1 MLKAYKYRI
10 YPDVDQLNF
19 FHKQFGTCR
28 FVYNWALESRK
39 KAYED
44 NKTSISKHTLKTML
58 PSLKK
63 ENEWLRETNSQ
74 SLQSAIDNLDNAYQ
88 RFFKGL
94 AEYPNFK
101 SSRNPIQSFQIPQH
115 YTVDFEHNTIK
126 FPKIKTPVKAKFH
139 RKFTGIMKTA
149 TVSKTPT
156 GKYFISILVDDGT
169 PVPEKETYDNNS
181 TVGLDLGIKDFAI
194 LSNGTKINN
203 PKHLRD
209 SMERLKAL
217 QKRVSRKKKG
227 SRNRKKAAMKL
238 AKLHEKIYNQRHD
251 FQHKLTS
258 RLIDENQA
266 IAIENL
272 NVDGML
278 KNHCLAQSISDVSWS
293 SFITKLKYKAN
304 WYGKTVL
311 ELGRFEP
318 SSKLCNVC
326 GYKNT
331 ELKLSDRNWIC
342 PSCQTKH
349 DRDINAAINIKN
361 IALNTPLEQRIE
373 PVDLFPIGK
382 GTKQEASSSN

>member
-1 MLKAYKYRI
+1 
-10 YPDVDQLNF
+10 
-19 FHKQFGTCR
+19 
-28 FVYNWALESRK
+28 
-39 KAYED
+39 
-44 NKTSISKHTLKTML
+44 
-58 PSLKK
+58 
-63 ENEWLRETNSQ
+63 
-74 SLQSAIDNLDNAYQ
+74 
-88 RFFKGL
+88 
-94 AEYPNFK
+94 
-101 SSRNPIQSFQIPQH
+101 
-115 YTVDFEHNTIK
+115 
-126 FPKIKTPVKAKFH
+126 
-139 RKFTGIMKTA
+139 MKTA

-311 ELGRFEP
+311 EIGKFEP

-382 GTKQEASSSN
+382 GMKQEATSSN